1 MKLDYQIRN
10 FLAAQS
16 FKTEADWEMISIFS
30 ARYGCKLSV
39 QPSFNNDGLDVQT
52 FISWFND
59 GFACGEVVKMGDDI
73 VMLGEC
79 GLKNARIVAKE
90 DAGKVFAV
98 DMITD
103 TCRLEKVSQNVSNG
117 FFDILTGSNLHFD
130 RVEQVVKRKYVPSIN
145 ERVFFTDGLING
157 LGVVRTFDVESG
169 YVELYCYY
177 VYETKAIGF
186 SMHEEGI
193 CNVRD
198 FDYRPMTIPEQR
210 RLNTELERHG
220 KRWYDRLHR
229 IEPLEMKA
237 EIGGDYWYITDKMKV
252 VKEREKGT
260 PTSQFRYIAGNYF
273 TSQKEADDCM
283 GRFAEILRERLAEPE
298 KK

>member
-1 MKLDYQIRN
+1 MKFDYQIRN

-16 FKTEADWEMISIFS
+16 FRTEADWEMISIFS
-30 ARYGCKLSV
+30 GRHGCKLSMT
-39 QPSFNNDGLDVQT
+39 PSFSDDGMDVQA
-52 FISWFND
+52 FIGWFND
-59 GFACGEVVKMGDDI
+59 GFACGEVAKMGDDV

-90 DAGKVFAV
+90 AAGEVFMIDMTV
-98 DMITD
+98 DT
-103 TCRLEKVSQNVSNG
+103 TRLEKVSQIVSNG
-117 FFDILTGSNLHFD
+117 FFDILAGNNLHFD
-130 RVEQVVKRKYVPSIN
+130 AERQAVKRKYVPSVN
-145 ERVFFTDGLING
+145 ERVFFTDGKIKG
-157 LGVVRTFDVESG
+157 LGVIRTFDIANNR
-169 YVELYCYY
+169 VELYCYY
-177 VYETKAIGF
+177 IYETKAMGF
-186 SMHEEGI
+186 SMHEEGV

-237 EIGGDYWYITDKMKV
+237 EVGGDYWYITDKMRV

-273 TSQKEADDCM
+273 TSQKEADDCL
-283 GRFAEILRERLAEPE
+283 GRFAEVLRERLARPE
-298 KK
+298 EG